1 MVSYPLKLLYDN
13 SQSATLCYSS
23 HRSTSVEISPGH
35 GGLLAEKGALT
46 QAVAALPNYND
57 AITAEEDV
65 FVLQALFRAYAFLT
79 SGYTLVPAH
88 WSFTATGNYGKARTL
103 LPKNIA
109 QPFTQVAKKLEVY
122 PWIDYHYAYS
132 LGNYY
137 KIDPKG
143 GFNWENLGMCV
154 KFSGKDDERGFI
166 MLHVDINNL
175 PTAH

>member
-1 MVSYPLKLLYDN
+1 MQWSSYTDGFFNVSAKNGFLPVKAPLRQLPER
-13 SQSATLCYSS
+13 YSVLQQLIDQLP
-23 HRSTSVEISPGH
+23 VEISPGH

-122 PWIDYHYAYS
+122 P
-132 LGNYY
+132 
-137 KIDPKG
+137 
-143 GFNWENLGMCV
+143 
-154 KFSGKDDERGFI
+154 
-166 MLHVDINNL
+166 
-175 PTAH
+175 